1 MKESSVPY
9 EYSLPDQMLGN
20 PICVRETEI
29 GIKLGDIIVDIIID
43 YDEIVN
49 MEDLTG
55 LSDDIKFA
63 DQFETV
69 PIEKPGPIKSQ

>member
-1 MKESSVPY
+1 
-9 EYSLPDQMLGN
+9 
-20 PICVRETEI
+20 
-29 GIKLGDIIVDIIID
+29 
-43 YDEIVN
+43 